1 MFTKVQLQNLLYGYS
16 NSLHYKGVKEL
27 LEEYHDKIDIA
38 FNEGLL
44 FRIAINRESLDL
56 LNILLDFYK
65 TTKLSGDPETIEYK
79 LAYYQLKSMLQD
91 AADAH
96 DVPPEIHKV
105 IGPYLAA
112 DAENEDEQD
121 LGGFDDIDVLV
132 QSHHILRK
140 SYSESDIIQH
150 HQVASTLLLHSSSE
164 SLLSELD
171 SSGSSDIRDSSN
183 LGQGSELFLDS

>member
-16 NSLHYKGVKEL
+16 NSLYYKGVKEL
-27 LEEYHDKIDIA
+27 LEEYPDKIDIA

-96 DVPPEIHKV
+96 DVPPEIQKV